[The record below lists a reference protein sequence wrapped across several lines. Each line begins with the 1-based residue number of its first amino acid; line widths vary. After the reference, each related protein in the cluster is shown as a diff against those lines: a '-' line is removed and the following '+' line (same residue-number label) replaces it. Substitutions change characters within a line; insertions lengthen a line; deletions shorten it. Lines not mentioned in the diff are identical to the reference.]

1 MRKAQEKTSYIF
13 SLHKKFYKARCSI
26 AFLLTFVKKLRII
39 PKIMK
44 TLENPEK
51 NGEEEPKAQETI
63 SKLKGEE

>member
-1 MRKAQEKTSYIF
+1 MFYSIF
-13 SLHKKFYKARCSI
+13 INFCK
-26 AFLLTFVKKLRII
+26 KKLRII

-51 NGEEEPKAQETI
+51 NGEEEPKAQEAI